1 MKKLATL
8 LITISLSVNAVGAW
22 YSPVAPGDIDPR
34 WLYEGTSLTRTN
46 IEGGFGMKLGAT
58 YNQDFLKPS
67 YDFNTGGNWV
77 SPGKPIDILSRY
89 QLFVDDRKVA
99 WQIVGHGEATTVAL
113 CWDDRTLLVKAIR
126 KKYGTE
132 EHGTKKENQKIMDN
146 IIARNFEQGRFIE
159 IVCLDLN
166 PQSTNLN
173 EVRLTV
179 IYRDDKIRMKYKE
192 TKENKRINSWDI

>member
-77 SPGKPIDILSRY
+77 SPSKPIDILSRY

-99 WQIVGHGEATTVAL
+99 WQIVGHGEVATFAL
-113 CWDDRTLLVKAIR
+113 CWDERTLLVKAIG
-126 KKYGTE
+126 KKYGIE
-132 EHGTKKENQKIMDN
+132 EGEDITDST
-146 IIARNFEQGRFIE
+146 IARNFEQGRSIK
-159 IVCLDLN
+159 IYCKDLN
-166 PQSTNLN
+166 PQAQLINLN
-173 EVRLTV
+173 EARLTI